1 MAGEHIMVV
10 AIDFGT
16 TYSGFAFSFR
26 SDFEK
31 DPLNIKTVQPYT
43 SEQKY
48 NYSLK
53 TPTTLLL
60 DKAGGFIAFGY
71 DAELRYNNIA
81 LDGTQKDFLYFERF
95 KMSLYNN
102 EVRSFDMF
110 ERHACIHKKSISK
123 SHGHDLRKINSI

>member
-1 MAGEHIMVV
+1 MVV

-16 TYSGFAFSFR
+16 TYSGYAFSLR
-26 SDFEK
+26 SDFDK
-31 DPLNIKTVQPYT
+31 DPLKIKANQAWVAGH
-43 SEQKY
+43 KY
-48 NYSLK
+48 HLSLK
-53 TPTTLLL
+53 TPSTLLL
-60 DKAGGFIAFGY
+60 DKAGKFIAFGY

-81 LDGTQKDFLYFERF
+81 LDETQKDFLYFERF

-123 SHGHDLRKINSI
+123 SHGHDLRNINSI